1 MRTEHATIVQSMAIL
16 GGVGGSKI
24 SLALDIAVQALLW
37 CAGKGSGLPALLR
50 AADRAQFEEA
60 CQDFSATL
68 LVTAA
73 WAVTDSMA
81 LYLLGSGRT
90 PVLYSLTQIF
100 SAFLYSS
107 WHRKRCLWSHRKAL
121 VLSH

>member
-1 MRTEHATIVQSMAIL
+1 MRAERATVVQSMAIL

-60 CQDFSATL
+60 CQDFSAAL

-81 LYLLGSGRT
+81 LYLLWLWRDA
-90 PVLYSLTQIF
+90 
-100 SAFLYSS
+100 SALFVDSD
-107 WHRKRCLWSHRKAL
+107 
-121 VLSH
+121 V